1 MEFKT
6 PTALHTEHEE
16 LHKMLKHAT
25 ELPGKTGEAAK
36 VVAKVLHPHFIKEE
50 EYALPPLG
58 LLPMLAEGKILP
70 EMEPVI
76 AMTDKLKSELP
87 EMLAE
92 HRQIEEAL
100 QELLKV
106 SKTENHPEATL
117 KAALEHGAPEDA
129 ILQAKE
135 EFHTHLAAS
144 RSQQPLQSNDLMD
157 DNELLSDDRE
167 LDLDLVGKPVNFY
180 IPPIK

>member
-16 LHKMLKHAT
+16 LHKMLKDAT
-25 ELPGKTGEAAK
+25 QLPGKTGEAAK

-117 KAALEHGAPEDA
+117 FAKQLIEHAKMEEVVSYPTA
-129 ILQAKE
+129 ILIGEYLK
-135 EFHTHLAAS
+135 LK
-144 RSQQPLQSNDLMD
+144 L
-157 DNELLSDDRE
+157 
-167 LDLDLVGKPVNFY
+167 K
-180 IPPIK
+180 

>member
-1 MEFKT
+1 VEFKT

-16 LHKMLKHAT
+16 LHKMLKHAM

-70 EMEPVI
+70 EMKPVI

-92 HRQIEEAL
+92 HKQIEAAL
-100 QELLKV
+100 QELLKA
-106 SKTENHPEATL
+106 SKAENHPDATL
-117 KAALEHGAPEDA
+117 FAEQLLEHAKMEEVVSYPTA
-129 ILQAKE
+129 ILIGEYLK
-135 EFHTHLAAS
+135 LK
-144 RSQQPLQSNDLMD
+144 L
-157 DNELLSDDRE
+157 
-167 LDLDLVGKPVNFY
+167 K
-180 IPPIK
+180 

>member
-58 LLPMLAEGKILP
+58 LLPMLAEHK
-70 EMEPVI
+70 
-76 AMTDKLKSELP
+76 
-87 EMLAE
+87 
-92 HRQIEEAL
+92 QIEEAL

-117 KAALEHGAPEDA
+117 FAEQLIEHAKMEEVVSYPTA
-129 ILQAKE
+129 ILIGEYLK
-135 EFHTHLAAS
+135 LK
-144 RSQQPLQSNDLMD
+144 L
-157 DNELLSDDRE
+157 
-167 LDLDLVGKPVNFY
+167 K
-180 IPPIK
+180 

>member
-16 LHKMLKHAT
+16 LHKMLKDAT
-25 ELPGKTGEAAK
+25 QLPGKTGEAAK

-70 EMEPVI
+70 EMKPII

-92 HRQIEEAL
+92 HKQIEEAL

-106 SKTENHPEATL
+106 SKAENHPEATL
-117 KAALEHGAPEDA
+117 FAKQLIEHAKMEEVVSYPTA
-129 ILQAKE
+129 ILIGEYLK
-135 EFHTHLAAS
+135 LK
-144 RSQQPLQSNDLMD
+144 L
-157 DNELLSDDRE
+157 
-167 LDLDLVGKPVNFY
+167 K
-180 IPPIK
+180 

>member
-1 MEFKT
+1 MEIMEFKT

-16 LHKMLKHAT
+16 LHKMLKDAT
-25 ELPGKTGEAAK
+25 QLPGKTGEAAK

-70 EMEPVI
+70 EMKPII

-106 SKTENHPEATL
+106 SKAENHPGATL
-117 KAALEHGAPEDA
+117 FAEQLIEHAKMEEVVSYPTA
-129 ILQAKE
+129 ILIGEYLK
-135 EFHTHLAAS
+135 LK
-144 RSQQPLQSNDLMD
+144 L
-157 DNELLSDDRE
+157 
-167 LDLDLVGKPVNFY
+167 K
-180 IPPIK
+180 

>member
-92 HRQIEEAL
+92 HKQIEEAL

-117 KAALEHGAPEDA
+117 FAEQLVEHAKMEEVVSYPTA
-129 ILQAKE
+129 ILIGEYLK
-135 EFHTHLAAS
+135 LK
-144 RSQQPLQSNDLMD
+144 L
-157 DNELLSDDRE
+157 
-167 LDLDLVGKPVNFY
+167 K
-180 IPPIK
+180 